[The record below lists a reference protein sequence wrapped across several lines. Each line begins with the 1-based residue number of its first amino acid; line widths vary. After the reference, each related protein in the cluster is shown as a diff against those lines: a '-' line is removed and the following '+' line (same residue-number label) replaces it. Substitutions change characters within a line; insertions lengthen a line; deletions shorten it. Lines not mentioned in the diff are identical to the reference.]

1 MKKVIFVL
9 FLLLGLLAGCSQEG
23 VIQDDDNESETVILA
38 DDIPIRKII
47 YEVNLSINT
56 VNLDEA
62 IDDLSSRLESDEW
75 FDRESISDTYA
86 TFTMRIKTERLDA
99 FIDAIRD
106 DYKVYQFDKT
116 GTDVSLQYQDKSN
129 RILALETQIDRLL
142 ELYENASL
150 SDMIVI
156 NGQLSTLEVEL
167 QRLNGELAVFDSLVD
182 YSEVNITLRGSRLE
196 TESPFIARVGQGFI
210 SGWNGLLTFFEEFMI
225 ILVTVLPFGILAGG
239 LGLGLRFYIKRRN
252 RKADLKKQV
261 KS

>member
-38 DDIPIRKII
+38 DDIPTRKII

-210 SGWNGLLTFFEEFMI
+210 SGWNGLMTFFEEFMI

-239 LGLGLRFYIKRRN
+239 LGFGLRFYIKRRN
-252 RKADLKKQV
+252 RKADLKKHV

>member
-38 DDIPIRKII
+38 DDIPTRKII

-86 TFTMRIKTERLDA
+86 TFTIRIKTERLDA

-167 QRLNGELAVFDSLVD
+167 QRLNGELTVFDSLVD

-210 SGWNGLLTFFEEFMI
+210 SGWNGLMTFFEEFMI
-225 ILVTVLPFGILAGG
+225 ILVTVLPFGILVGG
-239 LGLGLRFYIKRRN
+239 LGFGLRFYIKRRN